1 MAAKASAVRSRS
13 EPELCFLTIAEA
25 ARLIKAR
32 KLSPVELTQ
41 ALIKRVEGVEP
52 QLHAFVTPTL
62 DVARRQ
68 ARQAEREIK
77 SGRHRGAL
85 HGIPLGLKDI
95 YNTAGIR
102 TTGHS
107 RVSMNDVP
115 KTDATTTARLHQ
127 AGGVLMGKLSTD
139 EFAHGGPS
147 FDLPWPPARN
157 PWNPHH
163 TASGSSSGSGAAVA
177 AGMVL
182 GSLGSDTG
190 GSIRLPSSQNGVVGL
205 KPTYGLISRYGVIP
219 NSFTFDYCGPLTWT
233 VEDCALMLQVL
244 AGYDPRDPGS
254 ADRPVPNYST
264 ALKTDLKSMRLGVVR
279 HFWEE
284 EFRSGEDT
292 QAAMAESL
300 NVLRRLGARLEDVRL
315 RSRQEYFDVKFIIA
329 ESEIFS
335 VHQKDLMTRITDF
348 GADFVGKISLACL
361 FQSGDYVQA
370 HRRRRRMLQEMEPL
384 YRKYDALITA
394 GPDAA
399 IRFDQ
404 HRITAFWEKPN
415 ITTPFNVLGGPAMT
429 VCNGFTCDG
438 LPLSLQIVG
447 RPFDEAAVL
456 RIGHAFERATD
467 WRARRPNLVEG
478 ADPVDVTPWPYE
490 PPVPE
495 PALRARVE
503 TLAARAGLTLT
514 EKQLFQLCDEA
525 PHGFA
530 MVERIRRDQDRW
542 DYPANSFDFR
552 LWGSPTGRLK
562 ANMAPKSKSR
572 RAKTRSRTKRS

>member
-1 MAAKASAVRSRS
+1 MGSRTQAGSA
-13 EPELCFLTIAEA
+13 PDICFLTIAEA

-32 KLSPVELTQ
+32 KLSPVEL
-41 ALIKRVEGVEP
+41 AEASIRRIEGVEP
-52 QLHAFVTPTL
+52 QLNAFVTPTL
-62 DVARRQ
+62 DLARKQ
-68 ARQAEREIK
+68 ARKAEREITAG
-77 SGRHRGAL
+77 SYRGPM
-85 HGIPLGLKDI
+85 HGIPFGLKDI

-107 RVSMNDVP
+107 KISMTDVP
-115 KTDATTTARLHQ
+115 KTDAATTARLLA

-177 AGMVL
+177 AGMVP
-182 GSLGSDTG
+182 GTMGSDTG

-205 KPTYGLISRYGVIP
+205 KPTYGLISRAGVIP
-219 NSFTFDYCGPLTWT
+219 NSFTFDYCGPLAWT
-233 VEDCALMLQVL
+233 VEDCAIMLQVL
-244 AGYDPRDPGS
+244 AGFDPADPGS
-254 ADRPVPNYST
+254 ADRAVPNYRA
-264 ALKTDLKSMRLGVVR
+264 ALKPYLKGMRIGVVR

-284 EFRSGEDT
+284 EFRSSDDT
-292 QAAMAESL
+292 QAAMAASL
-300 NVLRRLGARLEDVRL
+300 DVLKKLGAKLEDVRL

-335 VHQKDLMTRITDF
+335 IHQKDLIERVADF
-348 GADFVGKISLACL
+348 GADFIGKISLAAL

-370 HRRRRRMLQEMEPL
+370 QRKRRRMLEEIKPL

-429 VCNGFTCDG
+429 VCNGFSRDG
-438 LPLSLQIVG
+438 LPLSLQIIG
-447 RPFDEAAVL
+447 RPFDDATVL
-456 RIGHAFERATD
+456 RVGHAYEKATP
-467 WRARRPNLVEG
+467 WRDRRPSLVEG
-478 ADPVDVTPWPYE
+478 AAPVTVTQWPYE
-490 PPVPE
+490 PPTPE
-495 PALRARVE
+495 PAMRQKVE
-503 TLAARAGLTLT
+503 MLAARAGLKLT
-514 EKQLFQLCDEA
+514 DKQLFQLCDEA
-525 PHGFA
+525 RHGFD

-542 DYPANSFDFR
+542 DYPANNFDFR
-552 LWGSPTGRLK
+552 IWSERSAGTATSKPRRKPTHKRGRK
-562 ANMAPKSKSR
+562 P
-572 RAKTRSRTKRS
+572 

>member
-1 MAAKASAVRSRS
+1 M
-13 EPELCFLTIAEA
+13 
-25 ARLIKAR
+25 IKAR
-32 KLSPVELTQ
+32 KLSPVEL
-41 ALIKRVEGVEP
+41 AEASIRRIEGVEP
-52 QLHAFVTPTL
+52 QLNAFVTPTL
-62 DVARRQ
+62 DLARKQ
-68 ARQAEREIK
+68 ARKAEREIAA
-77 SGRHRGAL
+77 GTYRGPL
-85 HGIPLGLKDI
+85 HGIPFALKDI

-107 RVSMNDVP
+107 KISMNDVP
-115 KTDATTTARLHQ
+115 KADAAPTARLLA

-157 PWNPHH
+157 PWNPYH

-177 AGMVL
+177 AGMVP
-182 GSLGSDTG
+182 GTMGSDTG

-205 KPTYGLISRYGVIP
+205 KPTYGLISRAGVIP

-233 VEDCALMLQVL
+233 VEDCAIMLQVL
-244 AGYDPRDPGS
+244 AGFDPADPGS
-254 ADRPVPNYST
+254 ADRPVPNYRA
-264 ALKTDLKSMRLGVVR
+264 ALKPDLKGMRIGVVR

-284 EFRSGEDT
+284 EFRSSDDT
-292 QAAMAESL
+292 QAAMVASL
-300 NVLRRLGARLEDVRL
+300 DVLKKLGAKLEDVRL
-315 RSRQEYFDVKFIIA
+315 RSRQEYFDVKFVIA

-335 VHQKDLMTRITDF
+335 VHQKDLIERGTDF
-348 GADFVGKISLACL
+348 GADFIGKISLAAL

-370 HRRRRRMLQEMEPL
+370 QRKRRRMLEEVKPL

-429 VCNGFTCDG
+429 VCNGFSCDG
-438 LPLSLQIVG
+438 LPLSLQIIG
-447 RPFDEAAVL
+447 RPFDDAAVL
-456 RIGHAFERATD
+456 RIGHAYEKATP
-467 WRARRPNLVEG
+467 WRDRRPNLVEG
-478 ADPVDVTPWPYE
+478 AAPVAVTQWPYE
-490 PPVPE
+490 PPTPE
-495 PALRARVE
+495 PALRHKVE
-503 TLAARAGLTLT
+503 MLAGRAGLNLT
-514 EKQLFQLCDEA
+514 QKQLFQLCDEA
-525 PHGFA
+525 RHGFE

-552 LWGSPTGRLK
+552 IWLERPART
-562 ANMAPKSKSR
+562 ATPKSR
-572 RAKTRSRTKRS
+572 RKPIHKRERKP